1 LQSEEEKWMNK
12 LSAEIPESHYDLVE
26 GKKFAQVA
34 VVMPNGSLSN
44 NIVAFNWDGEYVRF
58 STVKSRQKYKN
69 LAKDPRVALCIM
81 DPDNAW
87 RYLEIRGHVER
98 EDDKDRTFINSI
110 AKKYMDVDVYPY
122 DRPGDERVTFTVIPT
137 RIRAEYLFSA
147 DGTPENIGV
156 TRD

>member
-1 LQSEEEKWMNK
+1 MNK

-110 AKKYMDVDVYPY
+110 AKKYMDVDV
-122 DRPGDERVTFTVIPT
+122 
-137 RIRAEYLFSA
+137 
-147 DGTPENIGV
+147 
-156 TRD
+156 